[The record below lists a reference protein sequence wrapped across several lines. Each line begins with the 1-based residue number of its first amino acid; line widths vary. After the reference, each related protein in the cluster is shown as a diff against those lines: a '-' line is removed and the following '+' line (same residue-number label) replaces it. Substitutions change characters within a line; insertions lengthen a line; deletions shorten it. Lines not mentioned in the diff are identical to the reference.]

1 MWRIK
6 CNACSSVSYFVIGP
20 DGVGRHLVRASAGH
34 QHGDDEQARLQFARL
49 HEEAAEG
56 VEQPAEEPAEEA
68 AVRVNCVEHTS
79 LCKVV
84 SSLCVLQCFWFMLDQ
99 ILFSGMCAPRLR
111 PTLLT
116 ARRSRTVKM
125 VASSSM
131 KQEALLRQMKDL
143 RVNFVYHVI
152 SRSQTCRNV

>member
-6 CNACSSVSYFVIGP
+6 CHVHSCSSVSYFVIGP
-20 DGVGRHLVRASAGH
+20 DGVGRHLARASAGH
-34 QHGDDEQARLQFARL
+34 QHGDDEQARLHFARL

-56 VEQPAEEPAEEA
+56 VEQPLLDPV
-68 AVRVNCVEHTS
+68 VRVNCAEHTS

-84 SSLCVLQCFWFMLDQ
+84 SSLCVLQCFWFMLGQ